1 MEGRWK
7 RRGRSKSIRKQRT
20 EVKMEKEKEDGKKKK
35 KKEEEKRFLSMPRME
50 KKITCFF
57 LMARFD
63 SWI

>member
-1 MEGRWK
+1 
-7 RRGRSKSIRKQRT
+7 
-20 EVKMEKEKEDGKKKK
+20 MEKEKEDGKKKK

>member
-57 LMARFD
+57 
-63 SWI
+63 

>member
-1 MEGRWK
+1 MEAKMEGRWK

-50 KKITCFF
+50 KNTTCIF
-57 LMARFD
+57 
-63 SWI
+63 